1 MNEKHR
7 NTVPEWAEEDKPR
20 EKLLNL
26 GKKNVTDAELIAI
39 LLGSGSPGENV
50 VDLAKRI
57 LRKAD
62 NNLNTLRNFGISDLQ
77 QFHGVGEAKAITI
90 TAALELGYRLIS
102 HQTDSKSY
110 TVSCSQD
117 IFNYIAPTLIDLPY
131 EEFWVVFLNVRNK
144 IIGKRNISSGGSTE
158 TSVDIRKIFQLA
170 LESKAVS
177 IAVAHNHPSGSV
189 SPSKKDKDLT
199 ERISEAG
206 KLLRIQLLEHLVVGI
221 DDRGDTTYFSF
232 YDNGLL

>member
-1 MNEKHR
+1 MNEKYS
-7 NTVPEWAEEDKPR
+7 NPVTEWAEEDKPR
-20 EKLLNL
+20 EKLLNQ

-50 VDLAKRI
+50 VELAKRM
-57 LRKAD
+57 LKKAD

-90 TAALELGYRLIS
+90 TAALELGYRLIT
-102 HQTDSKSY
+102 HQSDSKNNI
-110 TVSCSQD
+110 VSCSKD
-117 IFNYIAPTLIDLPY
+117 IFEYIAPTLIDLPY

-144 IIGKRNISSGGSTE
+144 IIGKRNISSGGNTE

-170 LESKAVS
+170 LEYKAVS

-189 SPSKKDKDLT
+189 SPSSKDKTLT
-199 ERISEAG
+199 KQIFEAG

-221 DDRGDTTYFSF
+221 DDSGDTTYFSF
-232 YDNGLL
+232 YDNGLI